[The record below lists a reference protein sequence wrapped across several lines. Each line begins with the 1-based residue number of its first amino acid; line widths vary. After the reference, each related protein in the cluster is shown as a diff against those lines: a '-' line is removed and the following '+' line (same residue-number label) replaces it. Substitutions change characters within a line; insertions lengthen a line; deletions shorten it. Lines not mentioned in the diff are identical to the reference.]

1 MAPLDS
7 PLRLTDEV
15 QRDARTILLRGT
27 YGPEAQPVRVRVPA
41 LRQARDIAAIHRE
54 HDMLSVLGTP
64 HVPTVV
70 ALTESAHGPTLVLA
84 DRAERL
90 LCDLIP
96 TGGMALEKFLPLALD
111 MAAAVEEVHA
121 RDMVHR
127 DIRPASFWVG
137 PDGGTVTLANFCNA
151 SLFPNEAALGLGAGQ
166 LDGDLRYLSPEQT
179 GRMNRVV
186 DYRSDLYS
194 LGLCFYEM
202 LTGQLPFNA
211 ADRVGWVHCHI
222 AREPRL
228 IRELRPDLPEPL
240 AELVMRLLAKAAEQR
255 YQLAATVKTD
265 LAACLT
271 EWRDTGRIARFRP
284 SRSDR
289 PRQLV
294 LPQRLYGRDQEVGQ
308 LLAAFDRASQ
318 GNVELLTVAGSSGIG
333 KSVLVREVQR
343 PLTARRGYYTEGKF
357 DQLRRDVPFLALIQ
371 PLRDLVK
378 QVLTEP
384 AEALAHWAARLSRAL
399 GRNAAVMAEALP
411 ELELVLGSQP
421 APQALPPIQAQNRFQ
436 QTVSAFLLEFAAA
449 EHPLVLF
456 LDDLQWADVAS
467 LKLLEALLVDPD
479 ARHLLVVG
487 AYRDHE
493 VDSAHPLTRT
503 LATVQKSIRVTTIMP
518 QPLGPEHVRA
528 WLAEAMGTDDP
539 DVERLALLLTAKSG
553 GNPFFLGQLLST
565 LAATHVVRFDPQGG
579 CWRADVAAVERA
591 SLPDDVADLL
601 AARLGVLPEPTQDV
615 LRLAACIGNRFEL
628 GLLAAICR
636 LTPELCL
643 TRLEPALRDG
653 YCVLVEDEGGPASI
667 YRFTHDR
674 LHKAAYLLTPEGERA
689 RVHLEL
695 GRRLRDDTGLAA
707 RLPFEVVRHL
717 NLGSALITQPEERRG
732 LAQLNHEA
740 AAKARASA
748 AFDIAHGLLRM
759 AMTLMPSGGEPG
771 LRWRLWM
778 DAAEGAYLA
787 QDFEAFQARRTELES
802 LAPDNLR
809 RAELLELVVLA
820 NEARNNFGDALQAA
834 VEGLRLLDVPLSE
847 TTAKRDTLLLIAR
860 LLWRLGGRT
869 AQALAELPVMTDER
883 LLQVMRLLASAIR
896 ASYSLASPL
905 LPVLSLRGA
914 LLSLD
919 HGVTPQSTICFTG
932 SALIFIGALN
942 DIDRGSRLG
951 DLSMRL
957 GQRFGVVVHIPN
969 HLVVVQHWT
978 SALRDIAPIAAD
990 VSRELIANGF
1000 YDRAGLCLMVEMTV
1014 HTVCRHNLE
1023 QELASTQAA
1032 LAFAKRRDLK
1042 LIEET
1047 AQNPLVLI
1055 DRLRRPELG
1064 GLDEILPYI
1073 GTADSRTGEVAF
1085 KIRQIFTLLVFGR
1098 SDLVRTLAAEVRPHL
1113 RSVLGSAWVAPFH
1126 WYEALALL
1134 DLVADRTDA
1143 SNRAAAL
1150 KQVRRNLKLLRRWTR
1165 HAPMNNG
1172 HRLRLLEA
1180 EMAAL
1185 SPSSGPLSQQATAA
1199 FAGAVELAIE
1209 QGFIGDAALA
1219 AERLGQALLRRGRRP
1234 SAIAQ
1239 MREAWLLYRRY
1250 GALAK
1255 AERLARAF
1263 PEALEGLILSGM
1275 GDDAG
1280 GQQSLDV
1287 STVTKMGQ
1295 AIAGELVLDRLTGRV
1310 LDLAMENAGA
1320 RYAALTLMDAD
1331 GRTLAAEQRLG
1342 GTSEEGEGMAL
1353 PIGMRLPEPLL
1364 LFAERTL
1371 ETVLIEDARV
1381 QTRFPFHR
1389 RWDRASAVSVLAVPV
1404 VHQGRCIGVL
1414 YLENDLTAG
1423 AFTADR
1429 VELLRVLAAQA
1440 AIAIANARLFDE
1452 LDRARKALMEYNQ
1465 RLEQVVTERTADL
1478 AGRSAALEQSLA
1490 ELRAAQ
1496 AQLVQKEKLASLGG
1510 LVAGVAHE
1518 INTPLGVALTGASYC
1533 QEQLDELAT
1542 VADQK
1547 RLTRSGLEEYLS
1559 DVREVMHTVL
1569 HNLRRSADLVQSF
1582 KQVAVGKSE
1591 EEVEDMD
1598 VAHYLRG
1605 ILPSLELLLKTRG
1618 IQLETTLEEGLFL
1631 QAPSGAIARAVTH
1644 LVQNAVDHAFDGI
1657 AHPLLRLALYRQ
1669 GPVMI
1674 LKVADNGVG
1683 MTPEVCRRAFDPFF
1697 TTRRNTGSTGLGLHI
1712 VHNLVTGPLGGE
1724 MDVIT
1729 APGEGTAI
1737 TIRVP
1742 LPH

>member
-7 PLRLTDEV
+7 SLRLTDEV
-15 QRDARTILLRGT
+15 QRDTRTVLLRGT
-27 YGPEAQPVRVRVPA
+27 YGTDSRPVRVRVPA
-41 LRQARDIAAIHRE
+41 LRQTRDIAAIHRE

-64 HVPTVV
+64 HVEEVV
-70 ALTESAHGPTLVLA
+70 ALTESVHGPTLILA
-84 DRAERL
+84 DRSDRML
-90 LCDLIP
+90 STLIP
-96 TGGMALEKFLPLALD
+96 AGGMALDRFLPLALD

-127 DIRPASFWVG
+127 GIRPASFWVAS
-137 PDGGTVTLANFCNA
+137 DGVTVTLGNFCNA

-194 LGLCFYEM
+194 LGLCYYEM

-222 AREPRL
+222 AREPRP

-255 YQLAATVKTD
+255 YQLAATVKAD
-265 LAACLT
+265 LAASLA
-271 EWRDTGRIARFRP
+271 EWRETGRITRFRP
-284 SRSDR
+284 NRGDR

-294 LPQRLYGRDQEVGQ
+294 LPQRLYGRDREVGQ
-308 LLAAFDRASQ
+308 VLAAFDRASQ
-318 GNVELLTVAGSSGIG
+318 GHVEFLAVSGSSGIG

-343 PLTARRGYYTEGKF
+343 PLTARRGYYAEGKF

-384 AEALAHWAARLSRAL
+384 PEALAHWAERLSRAL
-399 GRNAAVMAEALP
+399 GRNAPVMAEALP
-411 ELELVLGSQP
+411 ELELVLGTQA
-421 APQALPPIQAQNRFQ
+421 APPALPPIQAQNRFQ
-436 QTVSAFLLEFAAA
+436 QTVAAFLLEFAAA

-493 VDSAHPLTRT
+493 VDAAHPLTRM
-503 LATVQKSIRVTTIMP
+503 LSLVAKSIRVTAIVP
-518 QPLGPEHVRA
+518 QPLGPDHVHG
-528 WLAEAMGTDDP
+528 WLAEAMGADDG
-539 DVERLALLLTAKSG
+539 DVGRLAQLLTAKSG

-565 LAATHVVRFDPQGG
+565 LAANHVVRFDPQAGH
-579 CWRADVAAVERA
+579 WVADVLDVERA

-636 LTPELCL
+636 LGPELCL

-653 YCVLVEDEGGPASI
+653 YCVLVEDEGGPASV

-689 RVHLEL
+689 GVHLEL
-695 GRRLRDDTGLAA
+695 GRRLRDDVSLAA

-740 AAKARASA
+740 AVKARASA

-759 AMTLMPSGGEPG
+759 AMTMMPAGGETA

-787 QDFEAFQARRTELES
+787 QDFEAFQVRRAELETM
-802 LAPDNLR
+802 APDDLR

-820 NEARNNFGDALQAA
+820 NEARNNFGEALRAA

-847 TTAKRDTLLLIAR
+847 TTAKRDTLLLIAG
-860 LLWRLGGRT
+860 LLWRLKGRT
-869 AQALAELPVMTDER
+869 AAALAELPAMTDER

-905 LPVLSLRGA
+905 LPVLSLKGA

-942 DIDRGSRLG
+942 DIGRGSRLG

-978 SALRDIAPIAAD
+978 SALRDIAPVAAD
-990 VSRELIANGF
+990 ISKELIATGF

-1047 AQNPLVLI
+1047 AQNPLALI
-1055 DRLRRPELG
+1055 ARLRRPELG
-1064 GLDEILPYI
+1064 GLDEILPYV
-1073 GTADSRTGEVAF
+1073 GTADSHTGEVAF
-1085 KIRQIFTLLVFGR
+1085 KIRQIFTLLVFDH
-1098 SDLVRTLAAEVRPHL
+1098 SDLARTLAADVRPQL

-1134 DLVADRTDA
+1134 DLLAEASDA
-1143 SNRAAAL
+1143 GHRAAAL
-1150 KQVRRNLKLLRRWTR
+1150 KQVRRNLKLLRQWTS
-1165 HAPMNNG
+1165 HAPMNNA

-1185 SPSSGPLSQQATAA
+1185 SSPTEPLSQQAAAA
-1199 FAGAVELAIE
+1199 FGEAVELALD
-1209 QGFIGDAALA
+1209 QGFVGDAALA
-1219 AERLGQALLRRGRRP
+1219 TERLGRALLRRGRRP
-1234 SAIAQ
+1234 AGIVQ

-1263 PEALEGLILSGM
+1263 PDALEGLILSGQ
-1275 GDDAG
+1275 GDEAG

-1295 AIAGELVLDRLTGRV
+1295 AIAGELVLDRLIGRV

-1320 RYAALTLMDAD
+1320 RYAALTLVDAD
-1331 GRTLAAEQRLG
+1331 GRALAAEQRLG
-1342 GTSEEGEGMAL
+1342 TMAGAEEETQ
-1353 PIGMRLPEPLL
+1353 PIGARLPEPLL
-1364 LFAERTL
+1364 LYAERTL

-1389 RWDRASAVSVLAVPV
+1389 RWDRATAVSVLAVPV

-1429 VELLRVLAAQA
+1429 VELLRVLASQA
-1440 AIAIANARLFDE
+1440 AIAIANARLFEE
-1452 LDRARKALMEYNQ
+1452 LDRARKALLEYNQ

-1490 ELRAAQ
+1490 ALRAAQ

-1533 QEQLDELAT
+1533 QEQLEDLAA

-1547 RLTRSGLEEYLS
+1547 RLTRTGLEEFLS
-1559 DVREVMHTVL
+1559 DIREVMRTVL

-1598 VAHYLRG
+1598 VAQYLRG

-1618 IQLETTLEEGLFL
+1618 IRLETSLEEGLFL

-1644 LVQNAVDHAFDGI
+1644 LVQNAVDHAFENIRD
-1657 AHPLLRLALYRQ
+1657 PLLRLSLYRQ

-1674 LKVADNGVG
+1674 LKITDNGVG
-1683 MTPEVCRRAFDPFF
+1683 MTPEVYRRAFDPFF

-1724 MDVIT
+1724 MDVVT
-1729 APGEGTAI
+1729 APGDGTSI

-1742 LPH
+1742 LPQ